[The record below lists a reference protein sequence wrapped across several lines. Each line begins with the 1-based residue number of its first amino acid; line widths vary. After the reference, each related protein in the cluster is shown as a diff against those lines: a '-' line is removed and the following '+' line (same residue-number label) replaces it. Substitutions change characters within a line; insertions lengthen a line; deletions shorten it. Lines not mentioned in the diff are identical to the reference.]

1 MASLRKNIYI
11 FKFTNEKKLSSIA
24 GVTLIEILIGI
35 LISVVMMAAMYTS
48 YSVVNSTYSQ
58 VSDRAKISSAGRD
71 VVGMMLREIRNA
83 GYKYFNDN
91 IPTTNELFPIIITK
105 SSNFTTS
112 CDKLEI
118 VYGDVDYNQNRNP
131 KYEYERY
138 KITYECKASTIPDKS
153 APPSTGNKYPPIKA
167 FALYKSQVAWDKNS
181 KKWKNPKTDNNNKT
195 YDEEIVLDYVSDLVF
210 NAVDDQGLLI
220 NPPPTPTNANKDKLY
235 NIKIVDIALSVRSSK
250 EFFRTSRLR
259 ELLAMTDKNRN
270 QKNTDKYLRDT
281 IVVSAHARNL
291 GLQ

>member
-1 MASLRKNIYI
+1 MK
-11 FKFTNEKKLSSIA
+11 KKLSSIA

-91 IPTTNELFPIIITK
+91 IPTTNELSPIIITK

-153 APPSTGNKYPPIKA
+153 ATPSTGNKYPPIKA

-250 EFFRTSRLR
+250 EFFRSSRLR
-259 ELLAMTDKNRN
+259 ELFAMTDKNRN

>member
-1 MASLRKNIYI
+1 MK
-11 FKFTNEKKLSSIA
+11 KKLSSIA

-91 IPTTNELFPIIITK
+91 IPTTNELSPIIITK

-153 APPSTGNKYPPIKA
+153 AAPSTGNKYPPIKA

-235 NIKIVDIALSVRSSK
+235 NIKIVDIALTVRSSK
-250 EFFRTSRLR
+250 EFFRSSRLR
-259 ELLAMTDKNRN
+259 ELFAMTDKNRN

>member
-1 MASLRKNIYI
+1 MK
-11 FKFTNEKKLSSIA
+11 KKLSSIA

-91 IPTTNELFPIIITK
+91 IPTTNELSPIIITK

-235 NIKIVDIALSVRSSK
+235 NIKIVDIALSIRSSK

>member
-1 MASLRKNIYI
+1 MK
-11 FKFTNEKKLSSIA
+11 KKLSSIA

-71 VVGMMLREIRNA
+71 VVGMMLRDIRNA

-91 IPTTNELFPIIITK
+91 IPTENELSPILITK
-105 SSNFTTS
+105 SSNFGKS

-118 VYGDVDYNQNRNP
+118 VTGDVNYDQNRNP
-131 KYEYERY
+131 KYQYERY

-153 APPSTGNKYPPIKA
+153 VAVLSTGGYPPIKA
-167 FALYKSQVAWDKNS
+167 FALYKSKLTWDTNS
-181 KKWKNPKTDNNNKT
+181 KKWKNPDTDGNNKT
-195 YDEEIVLDYVSDLVF
+195 YKEEIVLEYVSDLVF
-210 NAVDDQGLLI
+210 NAIDDNGYLI
-220 NPPPTPTNANKDKLY
+220 DPPPTPTNATKDKLY

-250 EFFRTSRLR
+250 EFYRTSKLR
-259 ELLAMTDKNRN
+259 ELLAMTDTKRN
-270 QKNTDKYLRDT
+270 QKNTDKFLRET

>member
-1 MASLRKNIYI
+1 MK
-11 FKFTNEKKLSSIA
+11 KKLSSIA

-91 IPTTNELFPIIITK
+91 IPTTNELSPIIITK

-153 APPSTGNKYPPIKA
+153 ATPSTGNKYPPIKA

-235 NIKIVDIALSVRSSK
+235 NIKIVDIALTVRSSK
-250 EFFRTSRLR
+250 EFFRSSRLR
-259 ELLAMTDKNRN
+259 ELFAMTDKNRN

>member
-1 MASLRKNIYI
+1 MK
-11 FKFTNEKKLSSIA
+11 KKLSSIA

-91 IPTTNELFPIIITK
+91 IPTTNELSPIIITK

>member
-1 MASLRKNIYI
+1 MK
-11 FKFTNEKKLSSIA
+11 KKLSSIA

-91 IPTTNELFPIIITK
+91 IPITNELSPIIITK

-235 NIKIVDIALSVRSSK
+235 NIKIVDIALTVRSSK
-250 EFFRTSRLR
+250 EFFRSSRLR
-259 ELLAMTDKNRN
+259 ELFAMTDKNRN

>member
-1 MASLRKNIYI
+1 MK
-11 FKFTNEKKLSSIA
+11 KKLSSIA

-91 IPTTNELFPIIITK
+91 IPITNELSPIIITK

-235 NIKIVDIALSVRSSK
+235 NIKIVDIALSIRSSK

>member
-1 MASLRKNIYI
+1 MK
-11 FKFTNEKKLSSIA
+11 KKLSSIA

-91 IPTTNELFPIIITK
+91 ITQTDELFPIIITK

-220 NPPPTPTNANKDKLY
+220 NPPPTPTNANKDKLL
-235 NIKIVDIALSVRSSK
+235 NIKIVDIALSIRSSK

>member
-1 MASLRKNIYI
+1 MK
-11 FKFTNEKKLSSIA
+11 KKLSSIA

-91 IPTTNELFPIIITK
+91 IPTTNELSPIIITK

-153 APPSTGNKYPPIKA
+153 ATPSTGNKYPPIKA

-220 NPPPTPTNANKDKLY
+220 NPPPTPTNANKDKLL
-235 NIKIVDIALSVRSSK
+235 NIKIVDIALTVRSSK
-250 EFFRTSRLR
+250 EFFRSSRLR
-259 ELLAMTDKNRN
+259 ELFAMTDKNRN

>member
-1 MASLRKNIYI
+1 MK
-11 FKFTNEKKLSSIA
+11 KKLSSIA

-91 IPTTNELFPIIITK
+91 IPTTNELSPIIITK

-235 NIKIVDIALSVRSSK
+235 NIKIVDIALTVRSSK
-250 EFFRTSRLR
+250 EFFRSSRLR
-259 ELLAMTDKNRN
+259 ELFAMTDKNRN

>member
-1 MASLRKNIYI
+1 MK
-11 FKFTNEKKLSSIA
+11 KKLSSIA

-83 GYKYFNDN
+83 GYKYFNDK
-91 IPTTNELFPIIITK
+91 ITQTDELFPIIITK
-105 SSNFTTS
+105 SSNFTTA

-153 APPSTGNKYPPIKA
+153 ATPSTGNKYPPIKA

-250 EFFRTSRLR
+250 EFFRSSRLR
-259 ELLAMTDKNRN
+259 ELFAMTDKNRN

>member
-1 MASLRKNIYI
+1 MNK
-11 FKFTNEKKLSSIA
+11 KFSSIA

-35 LISVVMMAAMYTS
+35 LISVIMMAAMYTS

-58 VSDRAKISSAGRD
+58 VTDRAKISSAGRD
-71 VVGMMLREIRNA
+71 VVGMMLRDIRNA

-91 IPTTNELFPIIITK
+91 IPITNELSPILISK
-105 SSNFTTS
+105 SSSFGQS

-118 VYGDVDYNQNRNP
+118 VSGDVNYDQNRTP
-131 KYEYERY
+131 KYQYERY

-153 APPSTGNKYPPIKA
+153 APALVGGGFPSIKA
-167 FALYKSQVAWDKNS
+167 FALYKSKLVWDTNTS
-181 KKWKNPKTDNNNKT
+181 KWKNPTTDGNNKT
-195 YDEEIVLDYVSDLVF
+195 YKEEIVLDYVSDLVF
-210 NAVDDQGLLI
+210 NAIDDNGLLI
-220 NPPPTPTNANKDKLY
+220 DPPPTPTNSTKDKLY

-250 EFFRTSRLR
+250 EFYRTSKLR
-259 ELLAMTDKNRN
+259 ELLAMTDTKRN
-270 QKNTDKYLRDT
+270 QKNTDKFLRET

>member
-1 MASLRKNIYI
+1 MK
-11 FKFTNEKKLSSIA
+11 KKLNSIA

-91 IPTTNELFPIIITK
+91 IPTTNELSPIIITK

-235 NIKIVDIALSVRSSK
+235 NIKIVDIALTVRSSK
-250 EFFRTSRLR
+250 EFFRSSRLR
-259 ELLAMTDKNRN
+259 ELFAMTDKNRN

>member
-1 MASLRKNIYI
+1 MK
-11 FKFTNEKKLSSIA
+11 KKLNSIA

-91 IPTTNELFPIIITK
+91 IPTTNELSPIIITK

-153 APPSTGNKYPPIKA
+153 ATPSTGNKYPPIKA

-235 NIKIVDIALSVRSSK
+235 NIKIVDIALTVRSSK
-250 EFFRTSRLR
+250 EFFRSSRLR
-259 ELLAMTDKNRN
+259 ELFAMTDKNRN

>member
-1 MASLRKNIYI
+1 MK
-11 FKFTNEKKLSSIA
+11 KKLSSIA

-91 IPTTNELFPIIITK
+91 IPTTNELSPIIITK

-250 EFFRTSRLR
+250 EFFRSSRLR
-259 ELLAMTDKNRN
+259 ELFAMTDKNRN

-291 GLQ
+291 GLQWEIITNKVLL

>member
-1 MASLRKNIYI
+1 MK
-11 FKFTNEKKLSSIA
+11 KKLSSIA

-83 GYKYFNDN
+83 GYKYFGDK
-91 IPTTNELFPIIITK
+91 ITQTDELFPIIITK

-220 NPPPTPTNANKDKLY
+220 NPPPTPTNANKDKLL
-235 NIKIVDIALSVRSSK
+235 NIKIVDIALTVRSSK
-250 EFFRTSRLR
+250 EFFRSSRLR
-259 ELLAMTDKNRN
+259 ELFAMTDKNRN

>member
-1 MASLRKNIYI
+1 MK
-11 FKFTNEKKLSSIA
+11 KKLSSIA

-91 IPTTNELFPIIITK
+91 ITQTDELFPIIITK
-105 SSNFTTS
+105 SSNFTTA

-153 APPSTGNKYPPIKA
+153 AAPSTGNKYPPIKA

-235 NIKIVDIALSVRSSK
+235 NIKIVDIALTVRSSK
-250 EFFRTSRLR
+250 EFFRSSRLR
-259 ELLAMTDKNRN
+259 ELFAMTDKNRN

>member
-1 MASLRKNIYI
+1 MK
-11 FKFTNEKKLSSIA
+11 KKLSSIA

-83 GYKYFNDN
+83 GYKYFGDK
-91 IPTTNELFPIIITK
+91 ITQTDELFPIIITK

-153 APPSTGNKYPPIKA
+153 ATPSTGNKYPPIKA

-250 EFFRTSRLR
+250 EFFRSSRLR
-259 ELLAMTDKNRN
+259 ELFAMTDKNRN

>member
-1 MASLRKNIYI
+1 MK
-11 FKFTNEKKLSSIA
+11 KKLSSIA

-91 IPTTNELFPIIITK
+91 IPTTNELSPIIITK

-153 APPSTGNKYPPIKA
+153 ATPSTGNKYPPIKA

-235 NIKIVDIALSVRSSK
+235 NIKIVDIALSIRSSK

>member
-1 MASLRKNIYI
+1 MK
-11 FKFTNEKKLSSIA
+11 KKLSTVA

-71 VVGMMLREIRNA
+71 VVGMMLRDIRNA

-91 IPTTNELFPIIITK
+91 IPTTDELSPILITK
-105 SSNFTTS
+105 SSSFGKS

-118 VYGDVDYNQNRNP
+118 VTGDVDYDQNRTP
-131 KYEYERY
+131 KYQYERY

-153 APPSTGNKYPPIKA
+153 AAVLSTGGYPPIKA
-167 FALYKSQVAWDKNS
+167 FALYKSKLTWDNNT
-181 KKWKNPKTDNNNKT
+181 KKWKNPTTDGNNKT
-195 YDEEIVLDYVSDLVF
+195 YNEEIVLEYVSDLVF
-210 NAVDDQGLLI
+210 NAIDDNGYLI
-220 NPPPTPTNANKDKLY
+220 DPPPSPTNATKDKLY

-250 EFFRTSRLR
+250 EFYRTSKLR
-259 ELLAMTDKNRN
+259 EIFAMTDSKRN
-270 QKNTDKYLRDT
+270 LKNTDKFLRET

>member
-1 MASLRKNIYI
+1 MK
-11 FKFTNEKKLSSIA
+11 KKLSSIA

-91 IPTTNELFPIIITK
+91 IPKTNELSPIIITK

-250 EFFRTSRLR
+250 EFFRSSRLR
-259 ELLAMTDKNRN
+259 ELFAMTDKNRN

>member
-1 MASLRKNIYI
+1 MK
-11 FKFTNEKKLSSIA
+11 KKLSSIA
-24 GVTLIEILIGI
+24 GVTLIEILVGI

-91 IPTTNELFPIIITK
+91 IPTTNELSPIIITK

>member
-1 MASLRKNIYI
+1 MK
-11 FKFTNEKKLSSIA
+11 KKLSSIA

-91 IPTTNELFPIIITK
+91 IPTTNELSPIIITK

-250 EFFRTSRLR
+250 EFFRSSRLR
-259 ELLAMTDKNRN
+259 ELFAMTDKNRN

>member
-1 MASLRKNIYI
+1 
-11 FKFTNEKKLSSIA
+11 
-24 GVTLIEILIGI
+24 
-35 LISVVMMAAMYTS
+35 MAAMYTS

-91 IPTTNELFPIIITK
+91 IPITNELSPIIITK

-235 NIKIVDIALSVRSSK
+235 NIKIVDIALTVRSSK
-250 EFFRTSRLR
+250 EFFRSSRLR
-259 ELLAMTDKNRN
+259 ELFAMTDKNRN

>member
-1 MASLRKNIYI
+1 MK
-11 FKFTNEKKLSSIA
+11 KKLNSIA

-91 IPTTNELFPIIITK
+91 IPITNELSPIIITK

-235 NIKIVDIALSVRSSK
+235 NIKIVDIALTVRSSK
-250 EFFRTSRLR
+250 EFFRSSRLR
-259 ELLAMTDKNRN
+259 ELFAMTDKNRN

>member
-1 MASLRKNIYI
+1 MK
-11 FKFTNEKKLSSIA
+11 KKLSSIA

-91 IPTTNELFPIIITK
+91 IPTTNELSPIIITK

-153 APPSTGNKYPPIKA
+153 ATPSTGNKYPPIKA

-235 NIKIVDIALSVRSSK
+235 NIKIVDIALTVRSSK
-250 EFFRTSRLR
+250 EFFRSSRLR
-259 ELLAMTDKNRN
+259 ELFAMTDKNRN

-291 GLQ
+291 GLQWEIITNKVLL

>member
-1 MASLRKNIYI
+1 MK
-11 FKFTNEKKLSSIA
+11 KKLSSIA

-91 IPTTNELFPIIITK
+91 IPTTNELSPIIITK

-153 APPSTGNKYPPIKA
+153 ATPSTGNKYPPIKA